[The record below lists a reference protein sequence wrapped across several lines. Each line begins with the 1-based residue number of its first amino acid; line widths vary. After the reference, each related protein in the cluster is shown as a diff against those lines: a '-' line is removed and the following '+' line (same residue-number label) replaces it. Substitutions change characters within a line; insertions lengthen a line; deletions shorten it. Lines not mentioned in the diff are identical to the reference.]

1 MGATEE
7 RTVDRRTAAR
17 TEPGGA
23 AAVRDQQ
30 TQAGPGGPGEQVPVS
45 QKILRAIV
53 IVNIYREQKCASQKI
68 LILWLRVFSNVT

>member
-23 AAVRDQQ
+23 AAVGDQQ
-30 TQAGPGGPGEQVPVS
+30 TQAGPGGPGEQDTEKDTNKDLV
-45 QKILRAIV
+45 
-53 IVNIYREQKCASQKI
+53 
-68 LILWLRVFSNVT
+68 